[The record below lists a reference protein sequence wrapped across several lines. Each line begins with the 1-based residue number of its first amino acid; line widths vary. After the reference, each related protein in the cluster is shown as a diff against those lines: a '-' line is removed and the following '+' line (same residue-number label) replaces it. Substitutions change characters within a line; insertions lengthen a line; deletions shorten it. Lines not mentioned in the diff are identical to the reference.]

1 MGHWVYQHRGDLLS
15 ELYLLRLSLK
25 HLHVCFDI
33 QIFGKIDVVIVINI
47 QYLHKFDQV
56 STAYK
61 CFIVWNR
68 YLRHGWII
76 TSHIIVWYIIIYP
89 CDRYLLLALKSSYPL
104 QWCHNGCDRVLNH
117 WHLDCLLNRLFRHR
131 SKKTSKLCVKS
142 LCEGI
147 HQWPVDSP
155 HKGPVTRKMFQF
167 DDTIMHCY
175 QWWLVPE
182 AGIYGMGD

>member
-117 WHLDCLLNRLFRHR
+117 WHLDCLLNRLFRRR
-131 SKKTSKLCVKS
+131 SKKTSKLCVTG
-142 LCEGI
+142 LCEGN
-147 HQWPVDSP
+147 P
-155 HKGPVTRKMFQF
+155 PVTDGFPSQRASNEENVS
-167 DDTIMHCY
+167 I
-175 QWWLVPE
+175 W
-182 AGIYGMGD
+182 